1 MAATG
6 GRETESGIEVKPV
19 YTAADAAAASEL
31 PGEYPYT
38 RGPYPDMY
46 RGRPWTI
53 RQYAGFA
60 SAEESNERYRYLLA
74 SGQTGL
80 SIAFDLPT
88 QLGYDSDDP
97 LARGEVGRTGVS
109 IDSIADMEILLAGIP
124 LGEVS
129 TSMTINAPAAL
140 LLLLYE
146 LVAEDQGV
154 PSTALRGTVQN
165 DILKEYIARGN
176 YIFPPRPSM
185 RLTTDLF
192 AYCAERIPAWNTI
205 SISGYHIRE
214 AGSTAVQELAFT
226 ISNGIAYCTAAVEAG
241 LSPDDFG
248 TRLSFFFNAHND
260 FFQEVAKFRAARRLW
275 ARVMRERFGATNPKA
290 LALRFHAQTGG
301 STLTAQQPENNIVRV
316 AIQALSAIAGGA
328 QSLHT
333 NSFDEAL
340 ALPTEHAATIALRTQ
355 QILASEAGTTATADP
370 FGGSFYIESLTD
382 ELEQR
387 AWELIERVDE
397 LGGAVEAVEQGFI
410 QGEIEN
416 SAFRWQQQVES
427 GERVI
432 VGVNEFVADSAQ
444 PIQLQS
450 IDPDAERR
458 QLARTA
464 ALRAG
469 RNAAEADAALA
480 AVRDVAR
487 GTANLL
493 PTAAGRAARAL
504 HGGRDLRRAARGM
517 GRARPRTRAA
527 VGVSMRILL
536 VSQMY
541 PGPDDPDL
549 GTFVAQGEQA
559 LRERGHEIELAV
571 LDRRGGG
578 KGRFLELRRRV
589 RAASRPDVVWAHF
602 LVPAGL
608 FASHVDAPLVV
619 TAHGRDVRNIGAIPG
634 IARLTRRV
642 VQRAATVVVVSEY
655 LRRELEERLPDA
667 RGKTE
672 VVDSGVDLD
681 RFREVAARGG
691 AGVTRVRAR
700 RLVDRAEER
709 RSAGG
714 RVRDAGARL
723 ADVRR
728 RRAAARG
735 ALRQAR
741 RAGGRP
747 GRARRRARVA
757 QRSRRRLWAG
767 ARRAVRA
774 VTARRHGVRAQRR
787 RDARRRAAGVR
798 AGRSRRARRS
808 ARRPGARTSPRDG
821 RRAAVAQRS
830 RPARR
835 RRARR
840 QAAGGTGG
848 GDPPASRSRSASLT
862 ATSGSTPSS
871 SPCSRATSSACS

>member
-1 MAATG
+1 VAATG
-6 GRETESGIEVKPV
+6 GRETESGIVVKPV
-19 YTAADAAAASEL
+19 YTAADATGGADG
-31 PGEYPYT
+31 PGEYPFT
-38 RGPYPDMY
+38 RGPYRDMY

-60 SAEESNERYRYLLA
+60 SAEESNERYRYLLG

-154 PSTALRGTVQN
+154 PSSALRGTVQN

-226 ISNGIAYCTAAVEAG
+226 IANGIAYCTAAVEAG

-248 TRLSFFFNAHND
+248 ARLSFFFNAHND

-370 FGGSFYIESLTD
+370 LGGSFYIESLTD
-382 ELEQR
+382 ELERR
-387 AWELIERVDE
+387 AGELIERVDE
-397 LGGAVEAVEQGFI
+397 LGGAVEAIEQGFV

-416 SAFRWQQQVES
+416 SAFLWQREVES
-427 GERVI
+427 RERVI
-432 VGVNEFVADSAQ
+432 VGVNEFVADSEQ
-444 PIQLQS
+444 SIQLQS
-450 IDPDAERR
+450 IDPEAERR

-469 RNAAEADAALA
+469 RAAAAAEAALA
-480 AVRDVAR
+480 EVRDVAR

-493 PTAAGRAARAL
+493 PPMRAAL
-504 HGGRDLRRAARGM
+504 
-517 GRARPRTRAA
+517 RARCT
-527 VGVSMRILL
+527 VGEICGV
-536 VSQMY
+536 
-541 PGPDDPDL
+541 
-549 GTFVAQGEQA
+549 
-559 LRERGHEIELAV
+559 LREEWGEH
-571 LDRRGGG
+571 DR
-578 KGRFLELRRRV
+578 E
-589 RAASRPDVVWAHF
+589 RA
-602 LVPAGL
+602 
-608 FASHVDAPLVV
+608 
-619 TAHGRDVRNIGAIPG
+619 
-634 IARLTRRV
+634 
-642 VQRAATVVVVSEY
+642 
-655 LRRELEERLPDA
+655 
-667 RGKTE
+667 
-672 VVDSGVDLD
+672 
-681 RFREVAARGG
+681 
-691 AGVTRVRAR
+691 
-700 RLVDRAEER
+700 
-709 RSAGG
+709 
-714 RVRDAGARL
+714 
-723 ADVRR
+723 
-728 RRAAARG
+728 
-735 ALRQAR
+735 
-741 RAGGRP
+741 
-747 GRARRRARVA
+747 
-757 QRSRRRLWAG
+757 
-767 ARRAVRA
+767 
-774 VTARRHGVRAQRR
+774 
-787 RDARRRAAGVR
+787 
-798 AGRSRRARRS
+798 
-808 ARRPGARTSPRDG
+808 PR
-821 RRAAVAQRS
+821 
-830 RPARR
+830 
-835 RRARR
+835 
-840 QAAGGTGG
+840 
-848 GDPPASRSRSASLT
+848 
-862 ATSGSTPSS
+862 
-871 SPCSRATSSACS
+871 